1 MPQALTPLGRQ
12 LRLVLANL
20 PLSSPNARLE
30 NFKRGQDW
38 HGIRSYHVATS
49 HGQAAPAAVAATH
62 TVDTYNDPG
71 KHPAP
76 AQRNRTVP
84 SRTIMRKRRRRDY
97 LTEALENSDAPEIV
111 PAAAHR
117 KHDISHLNVKSRNG
131 QKKWHIDDERHA
143 GDWMP
148 VLASTKELRLER
160 ITANVVQHEEE
171 RRSRRTP
178 QREELFKLAT
188 WEAEYLQSKGY
199 TFEDVSLWA
208 SIVSERDSHR
218 AVERLAAH
226 NDEGRIVPIFVLL
239 YLLRRPHLNAR
250 TLRVLLRQMPV
261 YTHRYNSS
269 ERGLHID
276 ETTLMVLFTRS
287 LRHAREKWPRAI
299 PAITGMFLDCIA
311 RVFGSS
317 DSFTR
322 TRMANMTH
330 ALNRAMHL
338 IALPTSA
345 EPYKEAY
352 DQERALVRV
361 LSFMVAQ
368 RPPLQLNREGYRAV
382 IRVQLAQKK
391 TPREQQ
397 WAELKAL
404 SWPPWKQER
413 TAMDALITPEEHG
426 LSRAGDTLR
435 RMREAGYEPQ
445 GWEQVAQVLAGWDV
459 DRTPTVQ
466 QRAVFYT
473 RVHRSEQKSSVWAA
487 RITTTRTAQEA
498 WAAYLAFEET
508 GLESSEGVLL
518 AIAQKLYQEERR
530 ARAGLAMR
538 DQEPQRDDGIE
549 PALPGEKV
557 ENEPLPPSTHLYTY
571 TRRPIPS
578 IEEFYRELVA
588 KHVYPRGHLLGFLI
602 ANAASLQ
609 LGIEYLRSGVR
620 HHPEIISILYPKRSE
635 GLSSIPQ
642 SVFAGL
648 IKLLTRFANVPLTK
662 VLGQRWLL
670 EWRSVHSAPTMGHEQ
685 SKHELNPQHTL
696 VFALQL
702 LNHRRS
708 TKLMLWSNFLQALSH
723 DATLQSLRFLSDPQS
738 RHAVEGGL
746 AQTFVAARSSIW
758 ANRLAWRV
766 QSIMQDLQV
775 DLDAWSF
782 QAICIAEENVVVSCW
797 KALKYDVNETSH
809 EADKN
814 ISDDEQS
821 MIVRA
826 ANAIIDSNNRANRL
840 RRGFSAL
847 VGDDDDF
854 GGRAVHKSVMDLP
867 KLLTVPSAAILHA
880 YIRSLGWRGDHQ
892 GLLLLVE
899 WMVEHRSELA
909 EQRARDRN
917 GERLMRRAIIA
928 LRVFLERAWLVDQ
941 GPHSAEDA
949 SLATQEGDAASD
961 PLEPRDAR
969 LKNLHKL
976 EQEAPNVLKGEVI
989 RLVEGVEEWH
999 GWPSDYEVAVYMDN
1013 DRFQGVNKMYSSAK

>member
-1 MPQALTPLGRQ
+1 MPRALTPLGRQ

-20 PLSSPNARLE
+20 PFSTPNARLE
-30 NFKRGQDW
+30 TFVRGQECPA
-38 HGIRSYHVATS
+38 IRPYHVATS

-62 TVDTYNDPG
+62 TVDTYNGPG
-71 KHPAP
+71 TQPAP
-76 AQRNRTVP
+76 AQRNRTLP
-84 SRTIMRKRRRRDY
+84 SRTTIKKRRRRDY

-131 QKKWHIDDERHA
+131 QKKWHVDNERHA
-143 GDWMP
+143 ADRMP
-148 VLASTKELRLER
+148 ALASTKELRLER
-160 ITANVVQHEEE
+160 ITANVVQHAEE
-171 RRSRRTP
+171 RQSRRTS
-178 QREELFKLAT
+178 QQDELFQLAT
-188 WEAEYLQSKGY
+188 WEAAYLHSKGY
-199 TFEDVSLWA
+199 AYEDVSLWA
-208 SIVSERDSHR
+208 SIISDRDSHR
-218 AVERLAAH
+218 AVKRLAAH
-226 NDEGRIVPIFVLL
+226 NNEGRIVPVFVLL
-239 YLLRRPHLNAR
+239 YSLRRPHLNAR
-250 TLRVLLRQMPV
+250 TLRVLLRQVAV
-261 YTHRYNSS
+261 YTQRYSS
-269 ERGLHID
+269 AVRGQNID
-276 ETTLMVLFTRS
+276 ETTLMVLFSRS

-299 PAITGMFLDCIA
+299 SAITDMFLDCID
-311 RVFGSS
+311 RVFGSA
-317 DSFTR
+317 DTFKR

-345 EPYKEAY
+345 EPFKEAY

-361 LSFMVAQ
+361 LRFMVAQ

-382 IRVQLAQKK
+382 VRVQLAQKK

-466 QRAVFYT
+466 QRAVFFT
-473 RVHRSEQKSSVWAA
+473 RIRRSEQDSSVWAA

-498 WAAYLAFEET
+498 WAAYLAFEEA
-508 GLESSEGVLL
+508 GLESSDGVLL

-530 ARAGLAMR
+530 ARTDLAMG
-538 DQEPQRDDGIE
+538 DQQSQRNDGVE
-549 PALPGEKV
+549 PALPGEKI

-588 KHVYPRGHLLGFLI
+588 KDVYPGGHLLGFLI
-602 ANAASLQ
+602 ANATSLQ

-620 HHPEIISILYPKRSE
+620 HHPGITSIFYPKRSE
-635 GLSSIPQ
+635 GLSSIPE

-662 VLGQRWLL
+662 VLRQQWLL

-702 LNHRRS
+702 LKHRRS
-708 TKLMLWSNFLQALSH
+708 TKLMLWSSFLQALSH
-723 DATLQSLRFLSDPQS
+723 DATLQSIRFLSDPQS
-738 RHAVEGGL
+738 KHPVEGGL

-797 KALKYDVNETSH
+797 KALKYDVNETLH
-809 EADKN
+809 EETKTF
-814 ISDDEQS
+814 SDDEQS

-854 GGRAVHKSVMDLP
+854 GERAVQTSAIDLP
-867 KLLTVPSAAILHA
+867 RLLTVPSAAILHA

-917 GERLMRRAIIA
+917 GERLLRRAIIA
-928 LRVFLERAWLVDQ
+928 LRVFLERAWLLEQDSR
-941 GPHSAEDA
+941 SAKDIVPA
-949 SLATQEGDAASD
+949 SQEGDASD

-969 LKNLHKL
+969 LKNLRKL
-976 EQEAPNVLKGEVI
+976 EQEAPTSLREEVI

-999 GWPSDYEVAVYMDN
+999 GWSSDNEVAAYVDN
-1013 DRFQGVNKMYSSAK
+1013 DRFQSVNKMYSPVK